1 MFQPAHSGCPCKDLP
16 MHPVHSRCSS
26 RSRPIP
32 FCTFQLDDKTLCREI
47 RSQVNVEENTVFL
60 LRIALE
66 TKNLEFFESSVP
78 GTLYA
83 IQKLADLTTQI
94 PFRLVVP
101 VLKGTAVEEIHQ
113 HFRYPI
119 EHTDYGIGL
128 QSQVVPLNNVL
139 AEKAITLPYSFTIGI
154 RPIFSIS
161 EISLFFR
168 LKATPSTS
176 LMEPYFLPA
185 VTCAITV
192 LYTLPANAAEGGISK
207 SSVSPIPH
215 RVPVLPDSCRSYI
228 RWTCTHHLPTGW
240 NREQFDDIVRF
251 FQISEIRVN
260 HHLVVMRNLCPFFN
274 NLVGTQISGITSRE
288 SLVRKSKRS

>member
-1 MFQPAHSGCPCKDLP
+1 M
-16 MHPVHSRCSS
+16 
-26 RSRPIP
+26 
-32 FCTFQLDDKTLCREI
+32 
-47 RSQVNVEENTVFL
+47 NVEENTVFL

-66 TKNLEFFESSVP
+66 TKNLEFLNQAS

-94 PFRLVVP
+94 PFRLAVP

-128 QSQVVPLNNVL
+128 QSQVVPVEQCLGRESHHPAVFLHHRNQANLLDFGNL
-139 AEKAITLPYSFTIGI
+139 A
-154 RPIFSIS
+154 
-161 EISLFFR
+161 FFQVE
-168 LKATPSTS
+168 ATPSTS

-207 SSVSPIPH
+207 SSVSP
-215 RVPVLPDSCRSYI
+215 SSA
-228 RWTCTHHLPTGW
+228 
-240 NREQFDDIVRF
+240 
-251 FQISEIRVN
+251 
-260 HHLVVMRNLCPFFN
+260 
-274 NLVGTQISGITSRE
+274 
-288 SLVRKSKRS
+288 